1 MSWSVEAQTSRGR
14 ETPFYFGSAGRRKF
28 AVLHTP
34 PAGAPEGAPILI
46 CAPHF
51 EEKLWAHRVLVDA
64 ARCASARGHTTLR
77 FDVSGHGDSDG
88 EFEDFSLEDFEA
100 DVVEAWNLLRERTN
114 ASPVVLGLRL
124 GGTLAARAAA
134 RLGGRAVL
142 WEPILDLPAWL
153 QEMLRANLTF
163 QIRHF
168 GKVLK
173 NRAQLSAEI
182 TAGAT
187 VTLDGYGVTPSFF
200 RSAAASSGWQ
210 DAVFPGRCK
219 GLLVVAFRGRG
230 VAPSEALEQAGAR
243 WTAAGTPCVVRVVD
257 EEAIWTDV
265 RRYRTQA
272 PAVVA
277 ATLKW
282 IETPQAMEV

>member
-1 MSWSVEAQTSRGR
+1 VA
-14 ETPFYFGSAGRRKF
+14 
-28 AVLHTP
+28 
-34 PAGAPEGAPILI
+34 EGAPILI

-64 ARCASARGHTTLR
+64 ARRASARGHTTLR

-100 DVVEAWNLLRERTN
+100 DAVEAWNLLRDR
-114 ASPVVLGLRL
+114 AGAAPVALGLRL
-124 GGTLAARAAA
+124 GGTLAAKVAA
-134 RLGGRAVL
+134 RLGGRAVM

-153 QEMLRANLTF
+153 QDMLRANLTF

-173 NRAQLSAEI
+173 NRAQLASEI

-187 VTLDGYGVTPSFF
+187 VTLDGYGLTPAFF
-200 RSAAASSGWQ
+200 RSAAAASGWQ
-210 DAVFPGRCK
+210 DAVFPGRCE
-219 GLLVVAFRGRG
+219 GVLAVAFRGRG
-230 VAPSEALEQAGAR
+230 VGPSAALENAGAR
-243 WTAAGTPCVVRVVD
+243 WTAAGTRCAVQIVD

-272 PAVVA
+272 PALVD
-277 ATLKW
+277 ATLGW
-282 IETPQAMEV
+282 IEASHAGEAR